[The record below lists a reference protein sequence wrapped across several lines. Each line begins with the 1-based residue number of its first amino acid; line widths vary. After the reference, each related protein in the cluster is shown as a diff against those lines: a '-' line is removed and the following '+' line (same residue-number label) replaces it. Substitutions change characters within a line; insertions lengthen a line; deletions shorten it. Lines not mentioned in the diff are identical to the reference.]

1 MAIVVGKIIG
11 IKGTVRVFNT
21 ETQEMRVVE
30 EGAEIFLDEV
40 VITEDGA
47 TVAIATVDGNT
58 ISLGGSS
65 EFVIDNDSVPVAA
78 LRELP
83 DAIIGNFES
92 LQAAIIDGN
101 FESVTDAGT
110 TLADEQVDLLRSQ
123 AETINTNNEAE
134 ELSSSN
140 QEGVEDE
147 RNAETG
153 EVTAGYVTETREIDL
168 EEAAEAT
175 DDAVDEV
182 AVNTP
187 EPETEP
193 DPETEPEPDPDP
205 ETTPDPEVDPDPV
218 NVIIRLIALDD
229 TQVPILDENGHYT
242 LANTVLEGNDGN
254 YMALAFASDATEFSP
269 ATRLEDQQGS
279 VSITFGNLS
288 AVGSD
293 SQTTDDGSQDF
304 NNTPILTIS
313 LDIPFNTGTYDDY
326 LSDGGE
332 QYTVTILPTSFV
344 DPNETYTDVIIDE
357 SPVITTIIDDGQP
370 NTPFDPNDP
379 VEPNMESVRVVLV
392 PTDAAGNIIDPVTIP
407 EGETAYFKVIL
418 LDPNGNEIP
427 NATGDVDV
435 VFTDG
440 TAVRTGTSEDAELDF
455 AANNQTVSINQVFS
469 ADALGDYL
477 SDSGETFDVAIV

>member
-153 EVTAGYVTETREIDL
+153 E
-168 EEAAEAT
+168 
-175 DDAVDEV
+175 
-182 AVNTP
+182 
-187 EPETEP
+187 
-193 DPETEPEPDPDP
+193 
-205 ETTPDPEVDPDPV
+205 
-218 NVIIRLIALDD
+218 
-229 TQVPILDENGHYT
+229 
-242 LANTVLEGNDGN
+242 
-254 YMALAFASDATEFSP
+254 
-269 ATRLEDQQGS
+269 
-279 VSITFGNLS
+279 
-288 AVGSD
+288 
-293 SQTTDDGSQDF
+293 
-304 NNTPILTIS
+304 
-313 LDIPFNTGTYDDY
+313 
-326 LSDGGE
+326 
-332 QYTVTILPTSFV
+332 
-344 DPNETYTDVIIDE
+344 
-357 SPVITTIIDDGQP
+357 
-370 NTPFDPNDP
+370 
-379 VEPNMESVRVVLV
+379 
-392 PTDAAGNIIDPVTIP
+392 
-407 EGETAYFKVIL
+407 
-418 LDPNGNEIP
+418 
-427 NATGDVDV
+427 
-435 VFTDG
+435 
-440 TAVRTGTSEDAELDF
+440 
-455 AANNQTVSINQVFS
+455 
-469 ADALGDYL
+469 
-477 SDSGETFDVAIV
+477 